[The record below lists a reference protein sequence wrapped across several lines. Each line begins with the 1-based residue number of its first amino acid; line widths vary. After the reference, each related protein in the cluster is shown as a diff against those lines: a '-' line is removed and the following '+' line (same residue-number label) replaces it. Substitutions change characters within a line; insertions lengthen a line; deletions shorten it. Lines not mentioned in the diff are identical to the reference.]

1 MEGKWYTVQTLSGKE
16 NKAKESLDKRIP
28 REGMEDYV
36 LEILVPQEK
45 VTEIKRGKK
54 STTTRKFFPGY
65 IFVNLN
71 LIDDNGKVR
80 EDVWYFI
87 KDTNGIINFLGGDNP
102 LPLSTSEIEDIKI
115 QLAGDAEAV
124 KPKIDFAAGD
134 IVKIKDGAFEN
145 FEGPITNIDPDRG
158 KLQIEV
164 SIFGRSTPV
173 EVEYWQV
180 ERSN

>member
-28 REGMEDYV
+28 REGMEEFV

-71 LIDDNGKVR
+71 LEDEFGKIR

-87 KDTNGIINFLGGDNP
+87 KDTNGIINFLGGDSP
-102 LPLSTSEIEDIKI
+102 LALSNSEIEDIKL
-115 QLAGDAEAV
+115 QLAGDTASV
-124 KPKIDFAAGD
+124 KPKVEFNISE

-145 FEGPITNIDPDRG
+145 FEGAITSIDPDRG

-180 ERSN
+180 ERVN

>member
-1 MEGKWYTVQTLSGKE
+1 MKGKWYTVQTLSGKE

-28 REGMEDYV
+28 REGMEDFV
-36 LEILVPQEK
+36 HEILVPQEK

-54 STTTRKFFPGY
+54 STITRKFYPGY
-65 IFVNLN
+65 IFVNLD
-71 LIDDNGKVR
+71 LTDELGKLR
-80 EDVWYFI
+80 EDVWYFV
-87 KDTNGIINFLGGDNP
+87 KDTNGIINFLGGDSP
-102 LPLSTSEIEDIKI
+102 IPISESEIEEIKL
-115 QLAGDAEAV
+115 QLAGDTASV
-124 KPKIDFAAGD
+124 KPKVDFTTGE

-145 FEGPITNIDPDRG
+145 FEGSITHIDPDRG

-180 ERSN
+180 ERC

>member
-1 MEGKWYTVQTLSGKE
+1 MQGKWYTLQTLSGKE
-16 NKAKESLDKRIP
+16 NKAKESIEKRVAL
-28 REGMEDYV
+28 EGMTDYV
-36 LEILVPQEK
+36 FEILVPQER

-54 STTTRKFFPGY
+54 STINRKLFPGY
-65 IFVNLN
+65 IFVHVDLVDEYNK
-71 LIDDNGKVR
+71 IR

-87 KDTNGIINFLGGDNP
+87 KDTNGIINFIGGESP
-102 LPLSTSEIEDIKI
+102 VALTETEIDDIRNALKS
-115 QLAGDAEAV
+115 DEKAV
-124 KPKIDFAAGD
+124 KPKVDFTAGE

-145 FEGPITNIDPDRG
+145 FEGSILNVDPDRG

-164 SIFGRSTPV
+164 TIFGRSTPV

>member
-71 LIDDNGKVR
+71 LNDDFGKVR

-87 KDTNGIINFLGGDNP
+87 KDTNGIINFLGGDTP
-102 LPLSTSEIEDIKI
+102 IPLSLSEIEDIKL
-115 QLAGDAEAV
+115 QLAGDADLA
-124 KPKIDFAAGD
+124 KPKIEFTSGEM
-134 IVKIKDGAFEN
+134 VKIKDGAFEN
-145 FEGPITNIDPDRG
+145 FEGPITNIDADRG

>member
-28 REGMEDYV
+28 REGMEEYV

-54 STTTRKFFPGY
+54 STTTRKFYPGY
-65 IFVNLN
+65 IFVNLD
-71 LIDDNGKVR
+71 LTDEFGKVR

-102 LPLSTSEIEDIKI
+102 IPLSLSEIEDIKI
-115 QLAGDAEAV
+115 QLAGDADAP
-124 KPKIDFAAGD
+124 KPKIEFASGD

>member
-1 MEGKWYTVQTLSGKE
+1 MKGKWYTVQTLSGKE
-16 NKAKESLDKRIP
+16 NKAKESIDKRIP
-28 REGMEDYV
+28 REGMEDFIH
-36 LEILVPQEK
+36 EILVPQEK

-54 STTTRKFFPGY
+54 STITRKFFPGY
-65 IFVNLN
+65 IFVNLD
-71 LIDDNGKVR
+71 LTDEAGKLR

-87 KDTNGIINFLGGDNP
+87 KDTNCIINFLGGDVP
-102 LPLSTSEIEDIKI
+102 IPMTDKEIEDIKL
-115 QLAGDAEAV
+115 QLAGDKTAV
-124 KPKIDFAAGD
+124 KPKVDFTAGE

-145 FEGPITNIDPDRG
+145 FEGSITHIDPDRG

-180 ERSN
+180 ERV